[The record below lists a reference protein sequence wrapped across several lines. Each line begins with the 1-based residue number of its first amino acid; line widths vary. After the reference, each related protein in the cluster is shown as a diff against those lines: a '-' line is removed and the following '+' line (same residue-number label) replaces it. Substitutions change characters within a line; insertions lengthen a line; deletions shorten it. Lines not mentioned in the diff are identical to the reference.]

1 MKVIDIYTDGACS
14 YNPGPGGYGAILMYK
29 GKMKKIS
36 GGDKNTTNNKME
48 ILAVIKA
55 LECLKE
61 PCKVNLY
68 SDSAYVVNCF
78 NDKWIDK
85 WIANNWKKG
94 KEQVKNV
101 ELWKR
106 LYELV
111 CYHEVHFIKVKGH
124 SDNEFNNECDRLA
137 RAEVDKILGEINE

>member
-1 MKVIDIYTDGACS
+1 MKLIDIYTDGACS

-61 PCKVNLY
+61 PCRVNLY

-111 CYHEVHFIKVKGH
+111 CYHEVNFIKVKGH

-137 RAEVDKILGEINE
+137 RAEVDRILGEVNE